1 MKSLKLLATAMV
13 AAFCFAATSCEMFN
27 ELFEPI
33 ESTGSTSIE
42 GSDSGSNEKSKY
54 TVTFDVE
61 GVDSQTIEEGSV
73 ATEPTQPTKLG
84 YVFECWL
91 LDGAVFDFET
101 PITENVNLVAKWKAA
116 TDTVYTVEVYVEQ
129 ADGTFEKYAAEDW
142 AEEKKGT
149 TDSKIDATNPLQ
161 LQQWGCDLSHFVG
174 MQYNFDK
181 EGTIAKGTVA
191 ADGSLVIKI
200 YLEFISYEVTYTA
213 ENATLSSASEEVSM
227 GDTATAPTVTPNA
240 GYEFKGWYNGDAEYD
255 FSAAVN
261 ANLNLVA
268 KVEPIVYTI
277 TYNLQDRE
285 NGLVGT
291 AHDNVEAYTI
301 ETETFALLNA
311 TSDIYGF
318 CGWYNAN
325 GEQVTAI
332 EQGTTGN
339 IELWAKWRVIDW
351 SVVDFEDVK
360 PTNWGLVMGW
370 NGWET
375 FAIEN
380 GAMKYQKSGDY
391 SSMGIQLPTEWLNLL
406 DPAKHMVTFDLLVP
420 AGKTF
425 NFRFQ
430 TNSSFTTDGAT
441 WMQVDNNV
449 VGTGEYVTFELLA
462 GDFLQ
467 TFKNNGGILF
477 VYLEVAGDN
486 PLNIYDVC
494 YIDNFRIVERPYT
507 VTYTAENATLSS
519 SSEEVAVG
527 GTATAPTVTPNAG
540 YEFKGWYNGDA
551 EYDFS
556 AAVNANLNLVAK
568 VEPIVYTI
576 TYNLTDE
583 NGLAGIAHNNVETYT
598 IETESIILAD
608 ATSELYGFCGWYNAN
623 GEQVTVIEQ
632 GTTGNIELRAKWK
645 VVDWSVVDFE
655 DVKPTNWGLVMG
667 WNGWETFAIE
677 NGAMKYQKSGD
688 YSSMGI
694 QLPAQWVNL
703 LDPAK
708 HKVSFDLLVPAGKT
722 FNFRFQTN
730 SDYTTNGAAWMQV
743 DNDVVG
749 TGEYVTY
756 ELLSGDFLQTLK
768 NNGGILFVYLETAGG
783 NPLNI
788 YDVCYIDNFRIVDI
802 PVDPI
807 DYSVVDFEDVQP
819 ELGKVVGWN
828 DWDVMTI
835 ENGALKYQK
844 AGDYSTIGFK
854 LPTRFMEQLDATK
867 HYITFDLLV
876 PAGKTFNTRIK
887 SNSSFTD
894 GGEWL
899 HADNGVVGTGE
910 YVTFMITGVDR
921 VLNTEGYII
930 FLLEGAGD
938 NPVNIYDVCYID
950 NFRIVDIPVDPID
963 YSVVDFEDVQPI
975 NWGLVMGWNG
985 WETFAI
991 ENGAMKYQK
1000 SGDYSSMGIQL
1011 PTEWLN
1017 LLDPAKHKVTF
1028 DLLVPAGKTFNI
1040 RFQTNSSF
1048 TTDGAAWMQVDNNVV
1063 GTGEYVT
1070 FELLAGDFL
1079 QTFKNNGGILFV
1091 YLEAAG
1097 DNPLNIN
1104 DVCYL
1109 DNIRIVEI

>member
-1 MKSLKLLATAMV
+1 MKSLKLLAIAMV

-33 ESTGSTSIE
+33 ESTGSTSMGE
-42 GSDSGSNEKSKY
+42 SVSESSNADSSSESTSDSSDSGSNEKSKY

-61 GVDSQTIEEGSV
+61 GVDSQTIEEGNV
-73 ATEPTQPTKLG
+73 ATEPTEPAKQG
-84 YVFECWL
+84 YVFAGWL

-101 PITENVNLVAKWKAA
+101 PITGNVSLVAKWKPA

-129 ADGTFEKYAAEDW
+129 SDGTFEKYAAEDW

-240 GYEFKGWYNGDAEYD
+240 GYEFKGWYNGDVEYD
-255 FSAAVN
+255 FNTAVS
-261 ANLNLVA
+261 ANLDLVA

-277 TYNLQDRE
+277 TYNLTDE
-285 NGLVGT
+285 NGLAGT
-291 AHDNVEAYTI
+291 VHSNVETYTI
-301 ETETFALLNA
+301 ETESIILADA
-311 TSDIYGF
+311 TSELYAF

-339 IELWAKWRVIDW
+339 IELQAKWRVIDW

-360 PTNWGLVMGW
+360 PT
-370 NGWET
+370 
-375 FAIEN
+375 
-380 GAMKYQKSGDY
+380 
-391 SSMGIQLPTEWLNLL
+391 
-406 DPAKHMVTFDLLVP
+406 
-420 AGKTF
+420 
-425 NFRFQ
+425 
-430 TNSSFTTDGAT
+430 
-441 WMQVDNNV
+441 
-449 VGTGEYVTFELLA
+449 
-462 GDFLQ
+462 
-467 TFKNNGGILF
+467 
-477 VYLEVAGDN
+477 
-486 PLNIYDVC
+486 
-494 YIDNFRIVERPYT
+494 
-507 VTYTAENATLSS
+507 
-519 SSEEVAVG
+519 
-527 GTATAPTVTPNAG
+527 
-540 YEFKGWYNGDA
+540 
-551 EYDFS
+551 
-556 AAVNANLNLVAK
+556 
-568 VEPIVYTI
+568 
-576 TYNLTDE
+576 
-583 NGLAGIAHNNVETYT
+583 
-598 IETESIILAD
+598 
-608 ATSELYGFCGWYNAN
+608 
-623 GEQVTVIEQ
+623 
-632 GTTGNIELRAKWK
+632 
-645 VVDWSVVDFE
+645 
-655 DVKPTNWGLVMG
+655 
-667 WNGWETFAIE
+667 
-677 NGAMKYQKSGD
+677 
-688 YSSMGI
+688 
-694 QLPAQWVNL
+694 
-703 LDPAK
+703 
-708 HKVSFDLLVPAGKT
+708 
-722 FNFRFQTN
+722 
-730 SDYTTNGAAWMQV
+730 
-743 DNDVVG
+743 
-749 TGEYVTY
+749 
-756 ELLSGDFLQTLK
+756 
-768 NNGGILFVYLETAGG
+768 
-783 NPLNI
+783 
-788 YDVCYIDNFRIVDI
+788 
-802 PVDPI
+802 
-807 DYSVVDFEDVQP
+807 
-819 ELGKVVGWN
+819 
-828 DWDVMTI
+828 
-835 ENGALKYQK
+835 
-844 AGDYSTIGFK
+844 
-854 LPTRFMEQLDATK
+854 
-867 HYITFDLLV
+867 
-876 PAGKTFNTRIK
+876 
-887 SNSSFTD
+887 
-894 GGEWL
+894 
-899 HADNGVVGTGE
+899 
-910 YVTFMITGVDR
+910 
-921 VLNTEGYII
+921 
-930 FLLEGAGD
+930 
-938 NPVNIYDVCYID
+938 
-950 NFRIVDIPVDPID
+950 
-963 YSVVDFEDVQPI
+963 